1 MINSNSIRRSIP
13 GNSWSSE
20 DIRLL
25 RQLAVDGEPLET
37 IAARLRRTR
46 SAIRNKA
53 TMHGISLK
61 RRGDELQYPCEP
73 TSLDSYR

>member
-1 MINSNSIRRSIP
+1 MINSIRKSIP
-13 GNSWSSE
+13 ANTWSTE

-25 RQLAVDGEPLET
+25 RQLAFDGASLET
-37 IAARLRRTR
+37 IAVRLRRTR

-61 RRGDELQYPCEP
+61 RCGEGM
-73 TSLDSYR
+73 TSPQAASA